1 MNHSI
6 YVYQIAIFVLICG
19 ISLGLH
25 FIKLFKSKPNKILGF
40 LIFFSTYIILIEIIL
55 GGSED
60 IRKQNGDTI
69 GIFLNDVMF
78 YNYIFNPISLSII
91 GIIGVVSLFAML
103 VFNIKNK
110 RKQT

>member
-1 MNHSI
+1 MNHSV
-6 YVYQIAIFVLICG
+6 YTYQIAILVLICG

-60 IRKQNGDTI
+60 IRKQNGDII
-69 GIFLNDVMF
+69 GVFLNDVMF
-78 YNYIFNPISLSII
+78 YNYIFNPISLSVI
-91 GIIGVVSLFAML
+91 GITGLISLLAMI

-110 RKQT
+110 QK